1 MRRFSSKGIL
11 WGGLFVVVA
20 LFAQMSQSSEP
31 IQITAERSVFQWEIQ
46 RLVLEGKMK
55 QVPTIQQGTSVLK
68 ADTIVYEDQ
77 KKVGYAF
84 GNVSFQDAQRGA
96 VLLAGEGTYDTRKR
110 EVTATKT
117 PRLYLKK
124 DNVEVTGNVIRFL
137 PEKNDMFV
145 YRNVKIKGKGY
156 LLQGDQAQLYQSA
169 NRLFV
174 QGNASLEQEDTT
186 ILSRTMQVFYG
197 NGKIS
202 SYTALDDVSVT
213 EKKKGYVITGG
224 RLDYYEELAY
234 TRITK
239 DPQIHFTNDSGA
251 AKVFCLVIDMYQNE
265 ERANLLGNVQIIKG
279 NQRVTARWGQ
289 YYIKQKRIV
298 LTGNPVL
305 EDGNSRFEATVM
317 IFDVD
322 KQELVL
328 EGRGR
333 GRLSGQ

>member
-1 MRRFSSKGIL
+1 QRFISKGVIS
-11 WGGLFVVVA
+11 GGLFVIVA
-20 LFAQMSQSSEP
+20 LFAQISDP

-46 RLVLEGKMK
+46 RLVLEGKVK
-55 QVPTIQQGTSVLK
+55 QVPTIQQNASILK
-68 ADTIVYEDQ
+68 ANTIVYEDQ

-84 GNVSFQDAQRGA
+84 GNVSFQDAQRGV
-96 VLLAGEGTYDTRKR
+96 VLLAGEGTYDTRKK
-110 EVTATKT
+110 EVTATKS

-124 DNVEVTGNVIRFL
+124 DNVEVSGNTIRFL

-145 YRNVKIKGKGY
+145 YQNVKIKGKGY

-174 QGNASLEQEDTT
+174 QGNASLEQDDTT

-202 SYTALDDVSVT
+202 SYTASDDVSVT

-224 RLDYYEELAY
+224 RLDYYQELAY
-234 TRITK
+234 TRITR
-239 DPQIHFTNDSGA
+239 DPQIHFTNESGA
-251 AKVFCLVIDMYQNE
+251 ARVCCLVIDMYQNE

-279 NQRVTARWGQ
+279 NQKVTARWGQ
-289 YYIKQKRIV
+289 YYMKQKRII

-305 EDGNSRFEATVM
+305 ENGNSRFEATIM

-328 EGRGR
+328 EGKGK
-333 GRLSGQ
+333 GKLSGQ